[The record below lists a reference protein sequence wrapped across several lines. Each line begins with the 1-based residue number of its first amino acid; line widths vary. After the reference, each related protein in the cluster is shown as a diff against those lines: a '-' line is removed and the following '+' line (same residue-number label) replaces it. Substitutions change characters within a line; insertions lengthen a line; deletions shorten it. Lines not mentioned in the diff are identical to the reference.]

1 MPYKDRKKR
10 NEYNKEWL
18 RKDRLRHPER
28 YRLYKKTYLDTSRGR
43 KIKRAGD
50 AKYRA
55 SRKQACPSWVST
67 GELQEIYHKCP
78 EKYEVDHMIPL
89 TGNKVSGLHVPH
101 NLQYLTSKDNKKKG
115 NKF

>member
-1 MPYKDRKKR
+1 MPYKDRKEK

-18 RKDRLRHPER
+18 RKDRKNNPER
-28 YRLYKKTYLDTSRGR
+28 HKLYKKTYLGTSRGR
-43 KIKRAGD
+43 RIKRAGD

-55 SRKQACPSWVST
+55 TVKQACPSWVST
-67 GELQEIYHKCP
+67 GELQEIYYECP

-89 TGNKVSGLHVPH
+89 TGDKVSGLHVPH
-101 NLQYLTSKDNKKKG
+101 NHQNLTSKDNKKKG

>member
-1 MPYKDRKKR
+1 MPYKDRKEK

-18 RKDRLRHPER
+18 RKDRKNNPER
-28 YRLYKKTYLDTSRGR
+28 HKLYKKTYLGTSRGR
-43 KIKRAGD
+43 RIKRAGD

-55 SRKQACPSWVST
+55 TVKQACPSWVST
-67 GELQEIYHKCP
+67 GELQEIYYECP
-78 EKYEVDHMIPL
+78 EKHEVDHIVPL
-89 TGNKVSGLHVPH
+89 MGDKVSGLHVPH

>member
-1 MPYKDRKKR
+1 MPYKDRKKK
-10 NEYNKEWL
+10 NEYNKQWL
-18 RKDRLRHPER
+18 KKDRLIHPER
-28 YRLYKKTYLDTSRGR
+28 HKLYKKTYLGTEKGI

-55 SRKQACPSWVST
+55 TVKKACPSWVST
-67 GELQEIYHKCP
+67 GELQDIYYKCP
-78 EKYEVDHMIPL
+78 KKYEVDHMIPL
-89 TGNKVSGLHVPH
+89 KGKKVSGLHVPH